1 MKKQI
6 RKYSELDKNEIRH
19 FKKLEMQRKKYN
31 TKYLYL
37 EKKENYQVS
46 NLIVCQSVKKLAK
59 SEKIIPK
66 EIEGKMINVKKKISE
81 NKTKKQN
88 KGK

>member
-59 SEKIIPK
+59 SEKIIPN
-66 EIEGKMINVKKKISE
+66 EIEGKMINVKKK
-81 NKTKKQN
+81 
-88 KGK
+88 

>member
-66 EIEGKMINVKKKISE
+66 EIEGKMINVKKK
-81 NKTKKQN
+81 
-88 KGK
+88 